1 KDCEM
6 FAINWFD
13 VIPVAVTFLVIAF
26 VQVLNVYLHILS
38 DNAGPKKTDIVS
50 RSPETETDCLS
61 LEHVA
66 TTPTSPQR
74 LSISP
79 RTSLVSSNGKLEKQA
94 SILDCDSGISLY
106 SVNLSSP
113 PTTTSFTS
121 TTCAT
126 PATSPTANS
135 SPTFNSH
142 NGFLAHTLSFETLG
156 DEYHEDEDTL
166 SLENLF
172 PCDQTEI
179 YASKKIS
186 FIIDELIQTEVNYV
200 NNLRKGILNYG
211 KLQDCENLP
220 DGLRGEDRQKLLLGN
235 ISEILELHES
245 EILPLMLR
253 NQRDLKGLFDE
264 FAVHF
269 EKNNLYCYVGF
280 TMGKKSS
287 MQLRQENREWLQV
300 SSYLL
305 LHKETNWMTTEL
317 YFQSYQTSIKD
328 KLGIDS
334 FLVQPIQRLTRY
346 PLLLQQ
352 FISEFYK
359 SGISCK
365 PVLSAVCKLET
376 RMRRQLDVV
385 NQSEEIS
392 NIDELNE
399 FDLKQQGNFRRST
412 EFDAQHFPTK
422 KKYRAKVFL
431 FDRCLVCTEVRKRRL
446 AYRQHFNWEHV
457 ELQRPL
463 ESTTVNANKIINL
476 LVKQP
481 DKDKGKREEYS
492 FLAAEASV
500 VKQWLLAT
508 HKIIEIAR
516 HEQSQLNTFS
526 LPMDLVLGVVLAI
539 WLIWQYL

>member
-1 KDCEM
+1 MELTI
-6 FAINWFD
+6 FTLNWFD
-13 VIPVAVTFLVIAF
+13 VISVALTFLVIF
-26 VQVLNVYLHILS
+26 LVQVLNVYLHILDDKCDS
-38 DNAGPKKTDIVS
+38 NGKSIDVVDKAPAKECPILEGHIPG
-50 RSPETETDCLS
+50 SPIS
-61 LEHVA
+61 
-66 TTPTSPQR
+66 TTPPPKSPTSA
-74 LSISP
+74 
-79 RTSLVSSNGKLEKQA
+79 NGKLEKQI
-94 SILDCDSGISLY
+94 SLLDNDSGISLG
-106 SVNLSSP
+106 SIN
-113 PTTTSFTS
+113 TCS
-121 TTCAT
+121 TTA
-126 PATSPTANS
+126 ANS
-135 SPTFNSH
+135 SPTHRTH
-142 NGFLAHTLSFETLG
+142 NGFHSFPSHTLSFETLG

-200 NNLRKGILNYG
+200 NNLKKGMVNYG
-211 KLQDCENLP
+211 KLKDVEDLP
-220 DGLRGEDRQKLLLGN
+220 EGLSGESKQKLLLGN
-235 ISEILELHES
+235 IEEILELHEQ

-269 EKNNLYCYVGF
+269 EKNHFYCYVSF

-287 MQLRQENREWLQV
+287 MQLRQDNRMWLQA
-300 SSYLL
+300 
-305 LHKETNWMTTEL
+305 
-317 YFQSYQTSIKD
+317 YQTQIKD

-365 PVLSAVCKLET
+365 PVLTAVCKLET
-376 RMRRQLDVV
+376 RMRRALDVV
-385 NQSEEIS
+385 NQAEEIP
-392 NIDELNE
+392 NIEELNE
-399 FDLKQQGNFRRST
+399 LDLLQLGNFRRST
-412 EFDAQHFPTK
+412 EFDAQHFPTR
-422 KKYRAKVFL
+422 KKYRSKVFL
-431 FDRCLVCTEVRKRRL
+431 FDRSLVCTEVRKKRL
-446 AYRQHFNWEHV
+446 AYRQHYNWEHV

-463 ESTTVNANKIINL
+463 DSASSNANKIINL
-476 LVKQP
+476 LVKQQEGGAGSGSSGSS
-481 DKDKGKREEYS
+481 KKEEYS
-492 FLAAEASV
+492 FVATEAAV
-500 VKQWLLAT
+500 VKQWLQAT

-516 HEQSQLNTFS
+516 NEHARRNTFS

>member
-1 KDCEM
+1 M
-6 FAINWFD
+6 FTINWFD
-13 VIPVAVTFLVIAF
+13 VIPVAITFLVIIF
-26 VQVLNVYLHILS
+26 VQVLNGYLHILN
-38 DNAGPKKTDIVS
+38 DNVTPKNADTNGTV
-50 RSPETETDCLS
+50 TETDCPIS
-61 LEHVA
+61 ENIA
-66 TTPTSPQR
+66 TTPHSPKR
-74 LSISP
+74 ISISQ
-79 RTSLVSSNGKLEKQA
+79 RTSLTLSNGKLEKQT
-94 SILDCDSGISLY
+94 SLLDCDS
-106 SVNLSSP
+106 
-113 PTTTSFTS
+113 
-121 TTCAT
+121 
-126 PATSPTANS
+126 
-135 SPTFNSH
+135 
-142 NGFLAHTLSFETLG
+142 
-156 DEYHEDEDTL
+156 HEDEDTL

-172 PCDQTEI
+172 PCDQSEV

-200 NNLRKGILNYG
+200 NNLRKGLINYG
-211 KLQDCENLP
+211 NLQDCENLP
-220 DGLRGEDRQKLLLGN
+220 EGLRGEQRQQLLLGN
-235 ISEILELHES
+235 ISEILELHEQ

-264 FAVHF
+264 FSAHF
-269 EKNNLYCYVGF
+269 EKNNLYCYVSF

-287 MQLRQENREWLQV
+287 MQLRQENREWLQ
-300 SSYLL
+300 
-305 LHKETNWMTTEL
+305 
-317 YFQSYQTSIKD
+317 SYQTTIKD

-376 RMRRQLDVV
+376 RLRRQLDVV
-385 NQSEEIS
+385 NQAEEIP

-399 FDLKQQGNFRRST
+399 FDLQQQGNFRRST
-412 EFDAQHFPTK
+412 EFDAQHVPTK
-422 KKYRAKVFL
+422 KKYRAKIFL

-446 AYRQHFNWEHV
+446 AYRQHYNWEHV

-463 ESTTVNANKIINL
+463 ELATANANKIINL

-492 FLAAEASV
+492 FVASEASV

-516 HEQSQLNTFS
+516 HEQLQRDTFS

>member
-1 KDCEM
+1 M

-13 VIPVAVTFLVIAF
+13 VIPVALTFLAIAF
-26 VQVLNVYLHILS
+26 VQVLNVYLHIFS
-38 DNAGPKKTDIVS
+38 DNTKSTDIAGTV
-50 RSPETETDCLS
+50 TESDCPIS
-61 LEHVA
+61 GNVDA
-66 TTPTSPQR
+66 TTPTSAKNGS
-74 LSISP
+74 LS
-79 RTSLVSSNGKLEKQA
+79 RKTSNGKLEKQA
-94 SILDCDSGISLY
+94 SIMDSDSGISLN
-106 SVNLSSP
+106 SINTSTTIP
-113 PTTTSFTS
+113 TAAAAAATTTTSS
-121 TTCAT
+121 T
-126 PATSPTANS
+126 PATPNS
-135 SPTFNSH
+135 SPTYSTH
-142 NGFLAHTLSFETLG
+142 NGFLTHTLSFETLS

-200 NNLRKGILNYG
+200 NNLRKGLANYG
-211 KLQDCENLP
+211 QLHQCEDLP
-220 DGLRGEDRQKLLLGN
+220 EGLRGDQRQQLLLGN
-235 ISEILELHES
+235 ISEILELHDK

-264 FAVHF
+264 FATHF
-269 EKNNLYCYVGF
+269 EKNNFYCYVDF

-287 MQLRQENREWLQV
+287 MQLRQENREWLQ
-300 SSYLL
+300 
-305 LHKETNWMTTEL
+305 
-317 YFQSYQTSIKD
+317 SYQTTIKD

-385 NQSEEIS
+385 NQAEEIP

-399 FDLKQQGNFRRST
+399 LDLQQQGHFRRST
-412 EFDAQHFPTK
+412 EFDAQHLPTK
-422 KKYRAKVFL
+422 KRYRAKIFL

-446 AYRQHFNWEHV
+446 AYRQHYSWEHV

-463 ESTTVNANKIINL
+463 ELATSNANKIINL
-476 LVKQP
+476 LVKQH
-481 DKDKGKREEYS
+481 DKDKTKREEYS
-492 FLAAEASV
+492 FVASEASV

-516 HEQSQLNTFS
+516 HEQSKRDTFS

>member
-1 KDCEM
+1 M
-6 FAINWFD
+6 FAISWFD
-13 VIPVAVTFLVIAF
+13 ILPVAITFLSIAF
-26 VQVLNVYLHILS
+26 VQVLNVYLHVLGDGKS
-38 DNAGPKKTDIVS
+38 TKSVDIS
-50 RSPETETDCLS
+50 ETDCAVNGNG
-61 LEHVA
+61 VA
-66 TTPTSPQR
+66 TLTKSG
-74 LSISP
+74 SISP
-79 RTSLVSSNGKLEKQA
+79 KASNGKLEKQA
-94 SILDCDSGISLY
+94 SILDCDS
-106 SVNLSSP
+106 
-113 PTTTSFTS
+113 
-121 TTCAT
+121 
-126 PATSPTANS
+126 
-135 SPTFNSH
+135 
-142 NGFLAHTLSFETLG
+142 
-156 DEYHEDEDTL
+156 HEDEDTL

-200 NNLRKGILNYG
+200 NYLRKGISNYG
-211 KLQDCENLP
+211 NLQKCEDLP
-220 DGLRGEDRQKLLLGN
+220 EGLRGEQRQQLLLGN
-235 ISEILELHES
+235 ISEILELHEK
-245 EILPLMLR
+245 EILPMMLR

-264 FAVHF
+264 FATHF
-269 EKNNLYCYVGF
+269 ERNNFYCYVGF

-287 MQLRQENREWLQV
+287 MLLRQENREWLQ
-300 SSYLL
+300 
-305 LHKETNWMTTEL
+305 
-317 YFQSYQTSIKD
+317 SYQTTIKD

-385 NQSEEIS
+385 NQAEEIP

-399 FDLKQQGNFRRST
+399 LDLQQQGYFRRST

-431 FDRCLVCTEVRKRRL
+431 FDRCLVCTEVRKKRL
-446 AYRQHFNWEHV
+446 AYRQHYSWEHV

-463 ESTTVNANKIINL
+463 ELATANANKIINL
-476 LVKQP
+476 IVKQP
-481 DKDKGKREEYS
+481 DKDKAKREEYCFVAS
-492 FLAAEASV
+492 EASV
-500 VKQWLLAT
+500 VKQWLHAT

-516 HEQSQLNTFS
+516 HEQSQRDTFS

-539 WLIWQYL
+539 WLIWHYL

>member
-1 KDCEM
+1 M

-13 VIPVAVTFLVIAF
+13 VLPVAITFVAIFL
-26 VQVLNVYLHILS
+26 VQVLNVYFHILS
-38 DNAGPKKTDIVS
+38 DTATPRNADIVDTVTA
-50 RSPETETDCLS
+50 ETECPLPFNGG
-61 LEHVA
+61 A
-66 TTPTSPQR
+66 TTPKITNKNG
-74 LSISP
+74 SISP
-79 RTSLVSSNGKLEKQA
+79 TISNGKLEKQT
-94 SILDCDSGISLY
+94 SLLDTDS
-106 SVNLSSP
+106 
-113 PTTTSFTS
+113 
-121 TTCAT
+121 
-126 PATSPTANS
+126 
-135 SPTFNSH
+135 
-142 NGFLAHTLSFETLG
+142 
-156 DEYHEDEDTL
+156 HEDEDTL

-200 NNLRKGILNYG
+200 NNLRKGLTNYG
-211 KLQDCENLP
+211 QLHQCEDLP
-220 DGLRGEDRQKLLLGN
+220 EGLGGDQRQKQLLSN
-235 ISEILELHES
+235 IREILELHET

-264 FAVHF
+264 FATHF
-269 EKNNLYCYVGF
+269 EKNRFYCYVDF
-280 TMGKKSS
+280 TMGKKQS
-287 MQLRQENREWLQV
+287 MQLRQENREWLQ
-300 SSYLL
+300 
-305 LHKETNWMTTEL
+305 
-317 YFQSYQTSIKD
+317 SYQTKIKD

-359 SGISCK
+359 TGISCK

-385 NQSEEIS
+385 NQAEEIH

-399 FDLKQQGNFRRST
+399 FDLQQQGNFRRST
-412 EFDAQHFPTK
+412 EFDAQYFPTR
-422 KKYRAKVFL
+422 KKYRAKIFL

-446 AYRQHFNWEHV
+446 AFRQHYNWEHV

-463 ESTTVNANKIINL
+463 ELATSNANKTINL
-476 LVKQP
+476 LIRQQ
-481 DKDKGKREEYS
+481 DKDKPKREEYS
-492 FLAAEASV
+492 FVAAEASV

-516 HEQSQLNTFS
+516 YEQSQRNTFS

>member
-1 KDCEM
+1 M

-13 VIPVAVTFLVIAF
+13 VIPVAITFLVIIF
-26 VQVLNVYLHILS
+26 VQVLNAYLHVLN
-38 DNAGPKKTDIVS
+38 DNVKPKNCDI
-50 RSPETETDCLS
+50 TETDCAIP
-61 LEHVA
+61 ENVTN
-66 TTPTSPQR
+66 TTSSPKR
-74 LSISP
+74 SSISH
-79 RTSLVSSNGKLEKQA
+79 RISLTSSNGKLEKQT
-94 SILDCDSGISLY
+94 SLLDSDSGISLN
-106 SVNLSSP
+106 SITT
-113 PTTTSFTS
+113 PTTTATSTS
-121 TTCAT
+121 TTAT
-126 PATSPTANS
+126 TAAATTAAATTTTSTNSS
-135 SPTFNSH
+135 SPTYSSH
-142 NGFLAHTLSFETLG
+142 NGFLTHTLSFETLG

-200 NNLRKGILNYG
+200 NKMRKGLVNYG
-211 KLQDCENLP
+211 KLQDLEHLP
-220 DGLRGEDRQKLLLGN
+220 DGLRGEQRQQLLLGN
-235 ISEILELHES
+235 IAEILELHEQ

-264 FAVHF
+264 FSAHF
-269 EKNNLYCYVGF
+269 EKNNFYCYVSF

-287 MQLRQENREWLQV
+287 MQLRQENREWLQ
-300 SSYLL
+300 
-305 LHKETNWMTTEL
+305 
-317 YFQSYQTSIKD
+317 SYQTTIKD

-334 FLVQPIQRLTRY
+334 FLMQPIQRLTRY

-376 RMRRQLDVV
+376 RLRRQLDVV
-385 NQSEEIS
+385 NQAEEIPS
-392 NIDELNE
+392 IDELNE
-399 FDLKQQGNFRRST
+399 FDLQQQGNFRRST

-446 AYRQHFNWEHV
+446 AYRQHYNWEHV

-463 ESTTVNANKIINL
+463 ELATANANKIINL
-476 LVKQP
+476 LVKQQ
-481 DKDKGKREEYS
+481 DKDKDKSKREEYS
-492 FLAAEASV
+492 FVASEASV

-516 HEQSQLNTFS
+516 HEQLQRDTFS